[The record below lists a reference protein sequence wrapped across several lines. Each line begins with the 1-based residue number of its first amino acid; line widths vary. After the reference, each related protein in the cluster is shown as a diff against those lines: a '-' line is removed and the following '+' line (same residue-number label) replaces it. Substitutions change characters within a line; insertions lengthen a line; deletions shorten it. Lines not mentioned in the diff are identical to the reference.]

1 MEADNSGISRDLCK
15 NKDNLHLVS
24 GTSMLVSREA
34 GNVELTLGK
43 ERKNL
48 LVIKICC
55 LKSKNP

>member
-34 GNVELTLGK
+34 RNHGTDPWS
-43 ERKNL
+43 RKKKL
-48 LVIKICC
+48 AGD
-55 LKSKNP
+55 